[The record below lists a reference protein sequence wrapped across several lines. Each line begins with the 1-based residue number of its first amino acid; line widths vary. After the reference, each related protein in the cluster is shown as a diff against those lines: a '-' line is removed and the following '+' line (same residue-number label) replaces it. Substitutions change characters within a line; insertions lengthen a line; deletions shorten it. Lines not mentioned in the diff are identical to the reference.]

1 MSPNKVKV
9 SNKGVSDCCAIMPS
23 APSDVL
29 ALSDE
34 SDQGGGRSRPSR
46 LPTVEEL
53 SDEEPTK
60 FKPDPTSQGSKGL
73 KRKVDSKLAKPVSRH
88 AVRVKILKLTSGVCQ
103 CFKKSIAKV
112 KPQSCFRQFLSQIE
126 DLTDL
131 RVKLKSLRKLDADK
145 RVLSSNLAAF
155 EFLPRPV

>member
-1 MSPNKVKV
+1 MKV

-88 AVRVKILKLTSGVCQ
+88 AVRVKIFEVNFRRVPMLQEIHRQGEASVLLPAVSVSNRRLDRPSG
-103 CFKKSIAKV
+103 
-112 KPQSCFRQFLSQIE
+112 
-126 DLTDL
+126 
-131 RVKLKSLRKLDADK
+131 
-145 RVLSSNLAAF
+145 
-155 EFLPRPV
+155 